1 MLCGYVL
8 GSEREGWWDD
18 HMERVDVAVIGS
30 GAVGLAV
37 ARGLLEIDPT
47 IRISVFEKEQDFS
60 THASARNSGV
70 LHAGF
75 YYSPESLKAR
85 FCREGR
91 DELERLAVKNSIP
104 IKKIGKVVVA
114 QNREEEARLETLLKR
129 GIANGVELERLPE
142 SELSNFEPLA
152 RTEGSFLWS
161 PNTTV
166 SNPVLINEA
175 LRSEL
180 ISKNV
185 KFISN
190 SKVEFIDTKWINNN
204 EVIPAKY
211 FINAG
216 GAWAL
221 DLAHQMKLGL
231 QYRTMPFLGLY
242 KQVQARHLPIR
253 TLIYP
258 VPHPINPFLGVHF
271 TLTIDGFVKIG
282 PSALPIIGRS
292 QYSLNSPITS
302 EEILTF
308 GKNLISLAKGSKH
321 DLWSMVQY
329 EIPKLLT
336 SNLVGAASE
345 LVPGAKQVKQWSRK
359 SPGIRGQLINSN
371 SGELLQDFL
380 IEHNQNSTHVL
391 NAVSP
396 GWTASIPFG
405 RHIAQMVVERLDSI
419 T

>member
-1 MLCGYVL
+1 
-8 GSEREGWWDD
+8 
-18 HMERVDVAVIGS
+18 MERVDVAVIGS
-30 GAVGLAV
+30 GAVGMAV

-47 IRISVFEKEQDFS
+47 MQISIFEKEQTFS
-60 THASARNSGV
+60 SHASARNSGV

-91 DELERLAVKNSIP
+91 DELERLATKNSIP
-104 IKKIGKVVVA
+104 VKKIGKVVVA
-114 QNREEEARLETLLKR
+114 RNEGEESRLETLLQR
-129 GIANGVELERLPE
+129 GVANGVELERLPK
-142 SELSNFEPLA
+142 SELSKFEPLA
-152 RTEGSFLWS
+152 RTVGSFLWS

-175 LRSEL
+175 LRNEL

-190 SKVEFIDTKWINNN
+190 SRVYFKDERWMNCDD
-204 EVIPAKY
+204 VISAKY
-211 FINAG
+211 FVNAG

-221 DLAHQMKLGL
+221 DLAHQMKLGMQL
-231 QYRTMPFLGLY
+231 RTMPFLGLY
-242 KQVQARHLPIR
+242 KQVQATQLPIR

-282 PSALPIIGRS
+282 PSALPIIGRG
-292 QYSLNSPITS
+292 QYSMTSPITS
-302 EEILTF
+302 SEIITL
-308 GKNLISLAKGSKH
+308 GKNLLSLAKGSKH
-321 DLWSMVQY
+321 DLWSMAQY

-336 SNLVGAASE
+336 SNLVAAASE
-345 LVPGAKQVKQWSRK
+345 LVPSAKVVKQWSRK

-371 SGELLQDFL
+371 TGELLQDFL
-380 IEHNQNSTHVL
+380 IEHHQNSTHVL

-405 RHIAQMVVERLDSI
+405 RHIAQMVLERLDSAS
-419 T
+419 

>member
-1 MLCGYVL
+1 
-8 GSEREGWWDD
+8 
-18 HMERVDVAVIGS
+18 MERVDVAVIGS
-30 GAVGLAV
+30 GAVGMAV

-47 IRISVFEKEQDFS
+47 IQISIFEKEKTFS
-60 THASARNSGV
+60 SHASARNSGV

-91 DELERLAVKNSIP
+91 DELERLAIENSIP
-104 IKKIGKVVVA
+104 VKKIGKVVVA
-114 QNREEEARLETLLKR
+114 QNQDEESRLEALLQR
-129 GIANGVELERLPE
+129 GIANGVELERL
-142 SELSNFEPLA
+142 SETELVNFEPLA

-161 PNTTV
+161 PNTSV

-175 LRSEL
+175 MRNIL

-185 KFISN
+185 KFVSG
-190 SKVEFIDTKWINNN
+190 SRVYFKDEKWFNND
-204 EVIPAKY
+204 EAIPAKY
-211 FINAG
+211 YVNAG

-221 DLAHQMKLGL
+221 DLAHQMKIGM
-231 QYRTMPFLGLY
+231 QCRTMPFLGLY
-242 KQVQARHLPIR
+242 KQVKATQLPIR

-282 PSALPIIGRS
+282 PSALPIIGRN
-292 QYSLNSPITS
+292 QYSITSPITIS
-302 EEILTF
+302 EITTF
-308 GKNLISLAKGSKH
+308 GKNLLSLAKGSKH
-321 DLWSMVQY
+321 DLWSMAQY

-345 LVPGAKQVKQWSRK
+345 LVPGAKQVKNWSRK
-359 SPGIRGQLINSN
+359 SPGIRGQLVNSN
-371 SGELLQDFL
+371 TGELLQDFL

-405 RHIAQMVVERLDSI
+405 RHIAQMVLERFDSDS
-419 T
+419 

>member
-1 MLCGYVL
+1 
-8 GSEREGWWDD
+8 
-18 HMERVDVAVIGS
+18 MEKADVAVIGS
-30 GAVGLAV
+30 GVVGISV
-37 ARGLLEIDPT
+37 ARGLLELDPSL
-47 IRISVFEKEQDFS
+47 RISIFEKEQNFS
-60 THASARNSGV
+60 GHASARNSGV

-91 DELERLAVKNSIP
+91 DELESLANKYSIP

-114 QNREEEARLETLLKR
+114 QNQSEETRLETLLQR

-142 SELSNFEPLA
+142 SELFKFEPLA
-152 RTEGSFLWS
+152 RTQGSFLWS

-175 LRSEL
+175 LRNEL
-180 ISKNV
+180 ISTKV

-190 SKVEFIDTKWINNN
+190 SKVSFKDKKWMNDDEI
-204 EVIPAKY
+204 IPAKY
-211 FINAG
+211 FVNAG

-221 DLAHQMKLGL
+221 DLAHQMSLGMH
-231 QYRTMPFLGLY
+231 YRTMPFLGLY
-242 KQVQARHLPIR
+242 KQVRVEKLPIR

-282 PSALPIIGRS
+282 PSALPIIGKS
-292 QYSLNSPITS
+292 QYSINSPITPR
-302 EEILTF
+302 ELITF
-308 GKNLISLAKGSKH
+308 GKNLLSLARGSKH
-321 DLWSMVQY
+321 DLWSMAQY

-336 SNLVGAASE
+336 SNLVEAASE
-345 LVPGAKQVKQWSRK
+345 LVPSARTVNQWSRK
-359 SPGIRGQLINSN
+359 SPGIRGQLINSKN
-371 SGELLQDFL
+371 GELLQDFI

-405 RHIAQMVVERLDSI
+405 RHIAQMVLERLNFAA
-419 T
+419 

>member
-1 MLCGYVL
+1 
-8 GSEREGWWDD
+8 
-18 HMERVDVAVIGS
+18 MERIDVAVIGS

-37 ARGLLEIDPT
+37 ARGLLEIDSSL
-47 IRISVFEKEQDFS
+47 RISVFEKERIFS
-60 THASARNSGV
+60 NHASARNSGV

-91 DELERLAVKNSIP
+91 DELESLAIKNSIP
-104 IKKIGKVVVA
+104 VKKIGKVVVA
-114 QNREEEARLETLLKR
+114 QNQGEEKRLETLLQR
-129 GIANGVELERLPE
+129 GIANGVELERLPK
-142 SELSNFEPLA
+142 SELPKFEPLT

-161 PNTTV
+161 PNTAV

-175 LRSEL
+175 LRNEL

-185 KFISN
+185 KFIPD
-190 SKVEFIDTKWINNN
+190 SKVHYEHEKWMNND

-211 FINAG
+211 FVNAG

-221 DLAHQMKLGL
+221 DLAHQMNLGM

-242 KQVQARHLPIR
+242 KQVQAAQLPIR

-282 PSALPIIGRS
+282 PSALPIIGKG
-292 QYSLNSPITS
+292 QYSINSPITPR
-302 EEILTF
+302 ELITF
-308 GKNLISLAKGSKH
+308 GKNLLSLARGSKH
-321 DLWSMVQY
+321 DLWSMAQY

-345 LVPGAKQVKQWSRK
+345 LVPSAKTVKRWSRK

-371 SGELLQDFL
+371 TGELLQDFL

-405 RHIAQMVVERLDSI
+405 RHIAQMVLERLNSAS
-419 T
+419 

>member
-1 MLCGYVL
+1 
-8 GSEREGWWDD
+8 
-18 HMERVDVAVIGS
+18 MERIDVAVIGS
-30 GAVGLAV
+30 GAVGMAV
-37 ARGLLEIDPT
+37 ARGLLELDPLVQ
-47 IRISVFEKEQDFS
+47 ISIFEKEQTFS
-60 THASARNSGV
+60 SHASARNSGV

-91 DELERLAVKNSIP
+91 DELELLATKNSIP
-104 IKKIGKVVVA
+104 VKKIGKVVVA
-114 QNREEEARLETLLKR
+114 RNQGEESRLETLLQR

-142 SELSNFEPLA
+142 SELSKFEPLA
-152 RTEGSFLWS
+152 RTVGSFLWS

-175 LRSEL
+175 LRNEL

-190 SKVEFIDTKWINNN
+190 SRVYFKDERWMNCDD
-204 EVIPAKY
+204 VISAKY
-211 FINAG
+211 FVNAG

-221 DLAHQMKLGL
+221 DLAHQMKLGMQL
-231 QYRTMPFLGLY
+231 RTMPFLGLY
-242 KQVQARHLPIR
+242 KQVQATQLPIR

-282 PSALPIIGRS
+282 PSALPIIGRG
-292 QYSLNSPITS
+292 QYSMTSPITS
-302 EEILTF
+302 SEIITF
-308 GKNLISLAKGSKH
+308 GKNLLSLAKGSKH
-321 DLWSMVQY
+321 DLWSMAQY

-336 SNLVGAASE
+336 SNLVEAASE
-345 LVPGAKQVKQWSRK
+345 LVPNAKVVKQWSRK

-371 SGELLQDFL
+371 TGELLQDFL
-380 IEHNQNSTHVL
+380 IEHIQNSTHVL

-405 RHIAQMVVERLDSI
+405 RHIAQMVVERLDSAS
-419 T
+419 

>member
-1 MLCGYVL
+1 MRRIL
-8 GSEREGWWDD
+8 GSESEEWWDSQ
-18 HMERVDVAVIGS
+18 MERADVAVIGS
-30 GAVGLAV
+30 GAIGMAV

-47 IRISVFEKEQDFS
+47 MRISIFEKEQTFS
-60 THASARNSGV
+60 SHASARNSGV

-91 DELERLAVKNSIP
+91 DELERLAIKNSIP

-114 QNREEEARLETLLKR
+114 RNQAEESRLETLLQM
-129 GIANGVELERLPE
+129 GVANGVELERLPE
-142 SELSNFEPLA
+142 SELSRFEPLA
-152 RTEGSFLWS
+152 QTDGSFLWS
-161 PNTTV
+161 PNTAV

-175 LRSEL
+175 LRNEL
-180 ISKNV
+180 ISKHV

-190 SKVEFIDTKWINNN
+190 SRVYFKDEKWMNYND
-204 EVIPAKY
+204 VIPARY
-211 FINAG
+211 FVNAC

-221 DLAHQMKLGL
+221 DLAHQMKLGMQL
-231 QYRTMPFLGLY
+231 RTMPFLGLY
-242 KQVQARHLPIR
+242 KQVQATQLPIQ

-282 PSALPIIGRS
+282 PSALPIIGRG
-292 QYSLNSPITS
+292 QYSMTSPITS
-302 EEILTF
+302 SEIITF
-308 GKNLISLAKGSKH
+308 GKNLLSLAKGSKH
-321 DLWSMVQY
+321 DLWSMARY

-336 SNLVGAASE
+336 SNLVAAASE
-345 LVPGAKQVKQWSRK
+345 LVPSAKIVKQWLGK

-371 SGELLQDFL
+371 TGELLQDFL
-380 IEHNQNSTHVL
+380 IEHHQNSTHVL

-405 RHIAQMVVERLDSI
+405 RHIAQMVLERLDSAS
-419 T
+419 

>member
-1 MLCGYVL
+1 
-8 GSEREGWWDD
+8 
-18 HMERVDVAVIGS
+18 MERVDVAVIGS
-30 GAVGLAV
+30 GVVGLAV
-37 ARGLLEIDPT
+37 ARGLLEIDPSL
-47 IRISVFEKEQDFS
+47 RISVFEKEEFFS
-60 THASARNSGV
+60 SHSSARNSGV

-91 DELERLAVKNSIP
+91 DELEHLATNNSIP
-104 IKKIGKVVVA
+104 VKKIGKVVVA
-114 QNREEEARLETLLKR
+114 QNKGEEARLETLLQR
-129 GIANGVELERLPE
+129 GIANGVELERLPQ
-142 SELSNFEPLA
+142 SELSKFEPLA

-175 LRSEL
+175 LRNEL
-180 ISKNV
+180 MSKNV

-190 SKVEFIDTKWINNN
+190 SKVYFKHESWMSNGEEIK
-204 EVIPAKY
+204 AKY
-211 FINAG
+211 FVNAG

-221 DLAHQMKLGL
+221 DLAHQMNLGM

-242 KQVQARHLPIR
+242 KQVQATQLPIR

-282 PSALPIIGRS
+282 PSALPIIGNS
-292 QYSLNSPITS
+292 QYSINSSITPR
-302 EEILTF
+302 EIFTF
-308 GKNLISLAKGSKH
+308 GKNLLSLARGSKH
-321 DLWSMVQY
+321 DLWSMAQY

-345 LVPGAKQVKQWSRK
+345 LVPSAKTIKHWARK

-371 SGELLQDFL
+371 TGELLQDFL
-380 IEHNQNSTHVL
+380 IEHIQNSTHVL

-405 RHIAQMVVERLDSI
+405 RHIAQMVLERLDS
-419 T
+419 TA